1 MFARLAWG
9 KVKPGTWDD
18 YERIYHEEI
27 LPATR
32 DVKGLSLRELLQGA
46 DDPDEGISLTLWDS
60 REDLDAYEQSSLHQD
75 MVDRAR
81 AFYVGEFWV
90 KHFDVRLG
98 EARKRTQTTGVS
110 QEGLGGWQST
120 VEAGAHEGRAD

>member
-32 DVKGLSLRELLQGA
+32 DVKGLSLRELLQQTR
-46 DDPDEGISLTLWDS
+46 PTLWLRIAAIS
-60 REDLDAYEQSSLHQD
+60 MAIC
-75 MVDRAR
+75 
-81 AFYVGEFWV
+81 
-90 KHFDVRLG
+90 
-98 EARKRTQTTGVS
+98 
-110 QEGLGGWQST
+110 
-120 VEAGAHEGRAD
+120 